1 MKRSQQNIY
10 VMIKTGFEKEQRRE
24 KPKNLA
30 AFISKNNLFG

>member
-1 MKRSQQNIY
+1 
-10 VMIKTGFEKEQRRE
+10 MIKTGFKKEQRAE